1 MVFLL
6 CYIVSALFLLQ
17 VVAPNVSDM
26 AGAEE
31 VSLGSDELSESL
43 TATEFTTEQDQG
55 SQKLLLVQSIVVFV
69 KGSHHF
75 IMATAPGPSCTNPV
89 LNDQQ

>member
-1 MVFLL
+1 ML
-6 CYIVSALFLLQ
+6 CCISNVLILQ

-55 SQKLLLVQSIVVFV
+55 TY
-69 KGSHHF
+69 
-75 IMATAPGPSCTNPV
+75 A
-89 LNDQQ
+89 

>member
-1 MVFLL
+1 M
-6 CYIVSALFLLQ
+6 FLLQ

-43 TATEFTTEQDQG
+43 TATDFTTEQDQSMYKLALFLCSG
-55 SQKLLLVQSIVVFV
+55 SNNFD
-69 KGSHHF
+69 
-75 IMATAPGPSCTNPV
+75 A
-89 LNDQQ
+89 

>member
-1 MVFLL
+1 M
-6 CYIVSALFLLQ
+6 FLLQ

-43 TATEFTTEQDQG
+43 TATDFTTEQVQG
-55 SQKLLLVQSIVVFV
+55 MYILALFLCS
-69 KGSHHF
+69 GSNNF
-75 IMATAPGPSCTNPV
+75 DA
-89 LNDQQ
+89 